1 MKTKLL
7 LLSTAMAFSA
17 STLPTAANADILAIG
32 PNAKVLQNVNAPL
45 PGTSMQEVSNTL
57 GPARHV
63 KTSKGKVTKHN
74 PKITRWDYDKLS
86 VYFENS
92 HVIHSVAH
100 K

>member
-7 LLSTAMAFSA
+7 LLSTAMAFSV
-17 STLPTAANADILAIG
+17 STVPTAATADILAIG
-32 PNAKVLQNVNAPL
+32 SNAKVLQNADAPQ
-45 PGTSMQEVSNTL
+45 PGTSMQEVSNKF
-57 GPARHV
+57 GPAHHI

-92 HVIHSVAH
+92 HVIHSVVH